1 MHLQKIIDGCIEKDA
16 FAQKA
21 LVQRYSGMLFTVCRR
36 YVRDPHKAK
45 DILQDSFIAIFDG
58 MSSLK
63 DHNALEG
70 WMRRIVVHTSL
81 RSFRGAK
88 NKMEVV
94 GIENTIE
101 PYKAPTVYGTLGAEV
116 LMKLIQQLPAGYREV
131 FNLYVIEE
139 FSHKEIAKT
148 LGIEESSSRS
158 QLARARKILQKQI
171 LQKEKIAI

>member
-1 MHLQKIIDGCIEKDA
+1 MHIKEIIKGCIEKDA

-36 YVRDPHKAK
+36 YVKDSHKAK

-58 MSSLK
+58 MNSLK
-63 DHNALEG
+63 DHDALEG

-101 PYKAPTVYGTLGAEV
+101 PHKAPAVFGKLGAET
-116 LMKLIQQLPAGYREV
+116 LIKLIQQLPNGYREV

>member
-1 MHLQKIIDGCIEKDA
+1 MHIKEIINGCIEKDA

-21 LVQRYSGMLFTVCRR
+21 LVHRYSGMLFTVSRR
-36 YVRDPHKAK
+36 YVKDSHKAK

-63 DHNALEG
+63 NHDALEG
-70 WMRRIVVHTSL
+70 WMRRIVVHTAL

-88 NKMEVV
+88 NKLEVV
-94 GIENTIE
+94 GIENTLE
-101 PYKAPTVYGTLGAEV
+101 PHRAPSVFGKLGAES
-116 LMKLIQQLPAGYREV
+116 LINLIQQLPNGYREV

-158 QLARARKILQKQI
+158 QLARARKMLQQQI